1 MKTLTLLSLFIA
13 GVCFAQTTP
22 PPVNG
27 GPGSTQAQGNGQKAS
42 QPNQAKQKPP
52 QDDQEALRKRMEIM
66 AAEKDGI
73 EVRIKGLAHFRG
85 IRGNQLMGTGLVVGL
100 GGTGDTKKS
109 VITQQIIS
117 NMFKE
122 FGIKLDPSQLDM
134 KNVAAVMITAELPP
148 FSSNGQLVD
157 VSVQSLGDAKSLV
170 GGTLLQTPMYAAGD
184 QSTVYVS
191 AQGAIE
197 VGGFDVSSGGSSA
210 KKNFVTAGRV
220 PEGGIVERGAPTK
233 LVFDGKIYLDLN
245 QPDLTTS
252 IRVAS
257 KINENYPN
265 LLATAVNGGTIELT
279 LPSEVS
285 PIDAMARIEELRVFA
300 DTPET
305 IVINEKTGTIVIGG
319 NVKIGPAAIVQGS
332 ISVKIDQDI
341 RVVQPNPFS
350 LGTTATE
357 QKTTINVDEPS
368 GEVVSLAPNATVA
381 DLAKVFYALQL
392 KASDVISILQALR
405 AQGALKARIIS
416 Q

>member
-1 MKTLTLLSLFIA
+1 
-13 GVCFAQTTP
+13 
-22 PPVNG
+22 
-27 GPGSTQAQGNGQKAS
+27 
-42 QPNQAKQKPP
+42 
-52 QDDQEALRKRMEIM
+52 MEIM

-73 EVRIKGLAHFRG
+73 EVRIKGLGHFRG

-100 GGTGDTKKS
+100 AGSGDSKKS
-109 VITQQIIS
+109 VITQQIVS

-157 VSVQSLGDAKSLV
+157 ISVQSLGDAKSLV

-184 QSTVYVS
+184 QQTVYVS
-191 AQGAIE
+191 AQGAIQ
-197 VGGFDVSSGGSSA
+197 VGGYDVSSGGASA

-220 PEGGIVERGAPTK
+220 PEGGIVEKGAPTK
-233 LVFDGKIYLDLN
+233 LVYDGKIFLDLN
-245 QPDLTTS
+245 QPDLTTA

-265 LLATAVNGGTIELT
+265 LLATAVNGSTIELT
-279 LPSEVS
+279 LPSDIS
-285 PIDAMARIEELRVFA
+285 PIDAMARVEELRVFA

-332 ISVKIDQDI
+332 INVKIDQDVRI
-341 RVVQPNPFS
+341 VQPNPLS
-350 LGTTATE
+350 LGTTAAE
-357 QKTTINVDEPS
+357 QKTTITVEEPD
-368 GEVVSLAPNATVA
+368 GQVVSMAPNATVA

>member
-1 MKTLTLLSLFIA
+1 MKSATLLLAFA
-13 GVCFAQTTP
+13 AALGFAQTP
-22 PPVNG
+22 PPGTAGGTTANG
-27 GPGSTQAQGNGQKAS
+27 APKTGSA
-42 QPNQAKQKPP
+42 QAKQQPP
-52 QDDQEALRKRMEIM
+52 KEDQEALRKRMEIM
-66 AAEKDGI
+66 TAERDGI
-73 EVRIKGLAHFRG
+73 EVRLKGLGHIRG
-85 IRGNQLMGTGLVVGL
+85 VRGNQLMGTGLVVGL
-100 GGTGDTKKS
+100 AGSGDSKKS

-122 FGIKLDPSQLDM
+122 FGIKLDPNQLDM

-184 QSTVYVS
+184 QATVYVS
-191 AQGAIE
+191 AQGAVQ
-197 VGGFDVSSGGSSA
+197 VGGFDISQGGSSA

-233 LVFDGKIYLDLN
+233 LVYDGKIYFDLN
-245 QPDLTTS
+245 QPDITTAT
-252 IRVAS
+252 RVAS

-265 LLATAVNGGTIELT
+265 LMAVAENGGSISMTI
-279 LPSEVS
+279 PSDV
-285 PIDAMARIEELRVFA
+285 PAMDIMARIEELRVFA

-332 ISVKIDQDI
+332 LNVKIDQDI
-341 RVVQPNPFS
+341 RIVQPNPFS
-350 LGTTATE
+350 LGTTGTE
-357 QKTTINVDEPS
+357 QKTTITVEEPN
-368 GEVVSLAPNATVA
+368 GQVVSLAPNTTVA

-405 AQGALKARIIS
+405 QQGALKARIIS